1 MDKSGYTDMTSIQIL
16 VFFALVI
23 IIAVYVTVT
32 NNRRKQN
39 LIIKKLKNGWGKPS
53 QRKYSGEDYECI
65 SHYFKR
71 NEDENSI
78 DDITWN
84 DLGMDA
90 VFCMMNNT
98 NSSAGQEYLYKM
110 LRCPNADIQS
120 LKKLDKLASDFDKN
134 AAKRLD
140 IQKIF
145 VWIGRA
151 KHISISDYCDV
162 VVGLEKKSNV
172 LHYVS
177 MLFILAAV
185 IFTCTISPV
194 LGIWL
199 CIAAIAFSIITYY
212 KYKAAVDRYF
222 ICVNHIVKLLMGAK
236 KITALNIDFLGEYND
251 KLKNISEE
259 LSDITKRSWL
269 LETGNVD
276 GSIAEILLDYLRML
290 THVDLIKFNN
300 LIKLFN
306 DKEEYIYELI
316 DTLGFIEAS
325 ISVASFRCMLGSW
338 CVPEFRKD
346 NDMQLEVRNV
356 YHPLITKPVANSINT
371 KHNVLLTGSN
381 ASGKSTFLKT
391 IAINALLS
399 QTIYTS
405 VSEYYRAPVYRIY
418 SSMALRDDLSS
429 SNSYYIV
436 EIKSL
441 KRMLDAASKEGHPVL
456 MFVDEVLRGTN
467 TVERIAASSEILKSI
482 RTDKALVFA
491 ATHDVELTS
500 LLRGKYDNYHFQ
512 EEVTDDEVV
521 FDFKLYTGP
530 ATTRN
535 AIKLLKTIGYDSTII
550 NAQIDELIE
559 IVNLTNVADKK
570 IGGFS
575 GGMKQRVLLA
585 QALLG
590 DPKILILDEPTAGLD
605 PKERIN
611 IRNYIAELSKDKIIL
626 FATHVVSDIE
636 CIADCV
642 LLLKKGEIIAQGTP
656 IELIEAMSGKVG
668 EIKCCIDE
676 VEMLQNKYKIGN
688 IRQRKEGL
696 ALRIVGDEL
705 PEEAVI
711 TDSDID
717 LEDVY
722 LYYFE

>member
-1 MDKSGYTDMTSIQIL
+1 M
-16 VFFALVI
+16 
-23 IIAVYVTVT
+23 
-32 NNRRKQN
+32 
-39 LIIKKLKNGWGKPS
+39 
-53 QRKYSGEDYECI
+53 
-65 SHYFKR
+65 
-71 NEDENSI
+71 
-78 DDITWN
+78 
-84 DLGMDA
+84 
-90 VFCMMNNT
+90 
-98 NSSAGQEYLYKM
+98 
-110 LRCPNADIQS
+110 
-120 LKKLDKLASDFDKN
+120 
-134 AAKRLD
+134 
-140 IQKIF
+140 
-145 VWIGRA
+145 
-151 KHISISDYCDV
+151 
-162 VVGLEKKSNV
+162 VGLEKKTNV
-172 LHYVS
+172 LHYAS

-251 KLKNISEE
+251 KLNNISEE

-306 DKEEYIYELI
+306 DKEDYIYELI

-550 NAQIDELIE
+550 NAAERSAGYFL
-559 IVNLTNVADKK
+559 NNGKWNV
-570 IGGFS
+570 
-575 GGMKQRVLLA
+575 
-585 QALLG
+585 
-590 DPKILILDEPTAGLD
+590 E
-605 PKERIN
+605 N
-611 IRNYIAELSKDKIIL
+611 
-626 FATHVVSDIE
+626 
-636 CIADCV
+636 
-642 LLLKKGEIIAQGTP
+642 
-656 IELIEAMSGKVG
+656 
-668 EIKCCIDE
+668 
-676 VEMLQNKYKIGN
+676 
-688 IRQRKEGL
+688 
-696 ALRIVGDEL
+696 
-705 PEEAVI
+705 
-711 TDSDID
+711 
-717 LEDVY
+717 
-722 LYYFE
+722 

>member
-1 MDKSGYTDMTSIQIL
+1 MNNSGFIDMSSIQIL

-32 NNRRKQN
+32 NNKRKQQT
-39 LIIKKLKNGWGKPS
+39 IIKKLKNGWGKPA
-53 QRKYSGEDYECI
+53 QRKYSSEDYECI

-71 NEDENSI
+71 NADENSI

-84 DLGMDA
+84 DLGMDD
-90 VFCMMNNT
+90 VFRMMNNT

-110 LRCPNADIQS
+110 LRSPSADILS

-134 AAKRLD
+134 ADKRLD

-162 VVGLEKKSNV
+162 VVGLEKKSNI
-172 LHYVS
+172 LHYAS

-185 IFTCTISPV
+185 IFTCVVSPV

-212 KYKAAVDRYF
+212 KYKAGVDKYF

-236 KITALNIDFLGEYND
+236 KMTALDVDFLKEYND
-251 KLKNISEE
+251 KLKKISEE

-276 GSIAEILLDYLRML
+276 GSITEMALDYLRML

-325 ISVASFRCMLGSW
+325 MAVGSFRCMLKDW
-338 CVPEFRKD
+338 CIPEFRED
-346 NDMQLEVRNV
+346 NDMQLEAKNV
-356 YHPLITKPVANSINT
+356 YHPLITEPVANSINT
-371 KHNVLLTGSN
+371 KRNVLLTGSN

-405 VSEYYRAPVYRIY
+405 VSDYYKAPVYRIY

-441 KRMLDAASKEGHPVL
+441 KRMLDAVSKDGHPVL

-467 TVERIAASSEILKSI
+467 TVERIAASSEILKSV

-500 LLRGKYDNYHFQ
+500 LLKGRYDNYHFQ
-512 EEVTDDEVV
+512 EEVTDDDVK
-521 FDFKLYTGP
+521 FNYRLFTGP
-530 ATTRN
+530 AVTRN
-535 AIKLLKTIGYDSTII
+535 AIKLLGVIGYNKNII
-550 NAQIDELIE
+550 DAAESQAGYFIR
-559 IVNLTNVADKK
+559 
-570 IGGFS
+570 S
-575 GGMKQRVLLA
+575 G
-585 QALLG
+585 
-590 DPKILILDEPTAGLD
+590 
-605 PKERIN
+605 
-611 IRNYIAELSKDKIIL
+611 SW
-626 FATHVVSDIE
+626 
-636 CIADCV
+636 
-642 LLLKKGEIIAQGTP
+642 
-656 IELIEAMSGKVG
+656 KV
-668 EIKCCIDE
+668 D
-676 VEMLQNKYKIGN
+676 
-688 IRQRKEGL
+688 
-696 ALRIVGDEL
+696 
-705 PEEAVI
+705 
-711 TDSDID
+711 
-717 LEDVY
+717 
-722 LYYFE
+722 

>member
-172 LHYVS
+172 LHYAS
-177 MLFILAAV
+177 MLLILAAI

-306 DKEEYIYELI
+306 DKEDYIYELI

-346 NDMQLEVRNV
+346 YDMQLEVRNV

-530 ATTRN
+530 AKTRN
-535 AIKLLKTIGYDSTII
+535 AIKLLKNIGYDSTII
-550 NAQIDELIE
+550 NAAERSAGYFL
-559 IVNLTNVADKK
+559 NNGKWNV
-570 IGGFS
+570 
-575 GGMKQRVLLA
+575 
-585 QALLG
+585 
-590 DPKILILDEPTAGLD
+590 E
-605 PKERIN
+605 N
-611 IRNYIAELSKDKIIL
+611 
-626 FATHVVSDIE
+626 
-636 CIADCV
+636 
-642 LLLKKGEIIAQGTP
+642 
-656 IELIEAMSGKVG
+656 
-668 EIKCCIDE
+668 
-676 VEMLQNKYKIGN
+676 
-688 IRQRKEGL
+688 
-696 ALRIVGDEL
+696 
-705 PEEAVI
+705 
-711 TDSDID
+711 
-717 LEDVY
+717 
-722 LYYFE
+722 

>member
-172 LHYVS
+172 LHYAS
-177 MLFILAAV
+177 MLFILAAI

-306 DKEEYIYELI
+306 DKEDYIYELI

-521 FDFKLYTGP
+521 FDFKLYTGT

-550 NAQIDELIE
+550 NAAERSAGYFL
-559 IVNLTNVADKK
+559 NNGKWNV
-570 IGGFS
+570 
-575 GGMKQRVLLA
+575 
-585 QALLG
+585 
-590 DPKILILDEPTAGLD
+590 E
-605 PKERIN
+605 N
-611 IRNYIAELSKDKIIL
+611 
-626 FATHVVSDIE
+626 
-636 CIADCV
+636 
-642 LLLKKGEIIAQGTP
+642 
-656 IELIEAMSGKVG
+656 
-668 EIKCCIDE
+668 
-676 VEMLQNKYKIGN
+676 
-688 IRQRKEGL
+688 
-696 ALRIVGDEL
+696 
-705 PEEAVI
+705 
-711 TDSDID
+711 
-717 LEDVY
+717 
-722 LYYFE
+722 

>member
-1 MDKSGYTDMTSIQIL
+1 MNNSGFIDMSSIQIL

-32 NNRRKQN
+32 NNKRKQQT
-39 LIIKKLKNGWGKPS
+39 IIKKLKNGWGKPA
-53 QRKYSGEDYECI
+53 QRKYSSEDYECI

-71 NEDENSI
+71 NADENSI

-84 DLGMDA
+84 DLGMDD
-90 VFCMMNNT
+90 VFRMMNNT

-110 LRCPNADIQS
+110 LRSPSADILS

-134 AAKRLD
+134 ADKRLD

-162 VVGLEKKSNV
+162 VVGLEKKSNI
-172 LHYVS
+172 LHYAS

-185 IFTCTISPV
+185 IFTCVVSPV

-212 KYKAAVDRYF
+212 KYKAGVDKYF

-236 KITALNIDFLGEYND
+236 KMTALDVDFLKEYND
-251 KLKNISEE
+251 KLKKISEE

-276 GSIAEILLDYLRML
+276 GSITEMALDYLRML

-325 ISVASFRCMLGSW
+325 MAVGSFRCMLKDW
-338 CVPEFRKD
+338 CIPEFRED
-346 NDMQLEVRNV
+346 NDMQLEAKNV
-356 YHPLITKPVANSINT
+356 YHPLITEPVANSINT
-371 KHNVLLTGSN
+371 KRNVLLTGSN

-405 VSEYYRAPVYRIY
+405 VSDYYKAPVYRIY

-441 KRMLDAASKEGHPVL
+441 KRMLDAVSKDGHPVL

-467 TVERIAASSEILKSI
+467 TVERIAASSEILKSV

-500 LLRGKYDNYHFQ
+500 LLKGRYDNYHFQ
-512 EEVTDDEVV
+512 EEVTDSDVS
-521 FDFKLYTGP
+521 FNFKLFKGP

-535 AIKLLKTIGYDSTII
+535 AIKLLKMIGYDASII
-550 NAQIDELIE
+550 KGAECQAGYFIE
-559 IVNLTNVADKK
+559 NGVWK
-570 IGGFS
+570 I
-575 GGMKQRVLLA
+575 
-585 QALLG
+585 
-590 DPKILILDEPTAGLD
+590 
-605 PKERIN
+605 
-611 IRNYIAELSKDKIIL
+611 
-626 FATHVVSDIE
+626 
-636 CIADCV
+636 
-642 LLLKKGEIIAQGTP
+642 
-656 IELIEAMSGKVG
+656 
-668 EIKCCIDE
+668 
-676 VEMLQNKYKIGN
+676 
-688 IRQRKEGL
+688 
-696 ALRIVGDEL
+696 
-705 PEEAVI
+705 
-711 TDSDID
+711 
-717 LEDVY
+717 
-722 LYYFE
+722 

>member
-172 LHYVS
+172 LHYAS

-306 DKEEYIYELI
+306 DKEDYIYELI

-521 FDFKLYTGP
+521 FDFKLYIGP

-550 NAQIDELIE
+550 NAAERSAGYFL
-559 IVNLTNVADKK
+559 NNGKWNV
-570 IGGFS
+570 
-575 GGMKQRVLLA
+575 
-585 QALLG
+585 
-590 DPKILILDEPTAGLD
+590 E
-605 PKERIN
+605 N
-611 IRNYIAELSKDKIIL
+611 
-626 FATHVVSDIE
+626 
-636 CIADCV
+636 
-642 LLLKKGEIIAQGTP
+642 
-656 IELIEAMSGKVG
+656 
-668 EIKCCIDE
+668 
-676 VEMLQNKYKIGN
+676 
-688 IRQRKEGL
+688 
-696 ALRIVGDEL
+696 
-705 PEEAVI
+705 
-711 TDSDID
+711 
-717 LEDVY
+717 
-722 LYYFE
+722 

>member
-172 LHYVS
+172 LHYAS

-306 DKEEYIYELI
+306 DKEDYIYELI

-521 FDFKLYTGP
+521 FDFKQYTGP

-550 NAQIDELIE
+550 NAAERSAGYFL
-559 IVNLTNVADKK
+559 NNGKWNV
-570 IGGFS
+570 
-575 GGMKQRVLLA
+575 
-585 QALLG
+585 
-590 DPKILILDEPTAGLD
+590 E
-605 PKERIN
+605 N
-611 IRNYIAELSKDKIIL
+611 
-626 FATHVVSDIE
+626 
-636 CIADCV
+636 
-642 LLLKKGEIIAQGTP
+642 
-656 IELIEAMSGKVG
+656 
-668 EIKCCIDE
+668 
-676 VEMLQNKYKIGN
+676 
-688 IRQRKEGL
+688 
-696 ALRIVGDEL
+696 
-705 PEEAVI
+705 
-711 TDSDID
+711 
-717 LEDVY
+717 
-722 LYYFE
+722 

>member
-172 LHYVS
+172 LHYAS
-177 MLFILAAV
+177 MLFILAAI

-306 DKEEYIYELI
+306 DKEDYIYELI

-530 ATTRN
+530 ATIRN

-550 NAQIDELIE
+550 NAAERSAGYFL
-559 IVNLTNVADKK
+559 NNGKWNV
-570 IGGFS
+570 
-575 GGMKQRVLLA
+575 
-585 QALLG
+585 
-590 DPKILILDEPTAGLD
+590 E
-605 PKERIN
+605 N
-611 IRNYIAELSKDKIIL
+611 
-626 FATHVVSDIE
+626 
-636 CIADCV
+636 
-642 LLLKKGEIIAQGTP
+642 
-656 IELIEAMSGKVG
+656 
-668 EIKCCIDE
+668 
-676 VEMLQNKYKIGN
+676 
-688 IRQRKEGL
+688 
-696 ALRIVGDEL
+696 
-705 PEEAVI
+705 
-711 TDSDID
+711 
-717 LEDVY
+717 
-722 LYYFE
+722 